1 MFENLSAKLQ
11 GVFVGLKSK
20 GRLTE
25 ADIDAAMKE
34 IRMALL

>member
-1 MFENLSAKLQ
+1 MFENLSQRLQ
-11 GVFVGLKSK
+11 NVFSGLRSK

-25 ADIDAAMKE
+25 EDIAAAMKE